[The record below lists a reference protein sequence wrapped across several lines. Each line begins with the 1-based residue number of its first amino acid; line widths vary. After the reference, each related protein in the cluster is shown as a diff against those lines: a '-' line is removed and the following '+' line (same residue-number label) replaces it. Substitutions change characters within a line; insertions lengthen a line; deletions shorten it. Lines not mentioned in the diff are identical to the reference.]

1 VAALSST
8 GCGYVGC
15 DKVQR
20 QAKCHSS
27 AAALVQ
33 PYLIVL
39 ERGLSLKKDKGRG
52 CAGLFGRDMKRCS
65 KYRERMGA
73 WARISISAEWVVD
86 H

>member
-1 VAALSST
+1 
-8 GCGYVGC
+8 
-15 DKVQR
+15 
-20 QAKCHSS
+20 
-27 AAALVQ
+27 
-33 PYLIVL
+33 
-39 ERGLSLKKDKGRG
+39 LKKDKGRG